1 MSVLLEGRY
10 AVLGYG
16 SLIWDLDDLAPHVE
30 LPWAMGGGP
39 LLPMEFSRISPK
51 RKMGLVVVLDPD
63 NGVPCPTHAIAS
75 VKTDIHSVAD
85 DLMRRERAKSIE
97 QIGAV
102 CMNTGFVRT
111 KMPSVGEAVK
121 VWCETVGAR
130 GAVWTDLPQNFE
142 SETGQGF
149 SLDTAIAYLR
159 TLEGESL
166 LEAKRYIDYAPEATA
181 TPLRHKL
188 NNDSWWQSLPYQ

>member
-1 MSVLLEGRY
+1 MSVLLEGRF

-102 CMNTGFVRT
+102 VYEHGICSNQ
-111 KMPSVGEAVK
+111 
-121 VWCETVGAR
+121 
-130 GAVWTDLPQNFE
+130 D
-142 SETGQGF
+142 
-149 SLDTAIAYLR
+149 
-159 TLEGESL
+159 
-166 LEAKRYIDYAPEATA
+166 AKRWRSGEGLVRDGW
-181 TPLRHKL
+181 RSRCGM
-188 NNDSWWQSLPYQ
+188 D